1 MLRLQ
6 CVRVWQGGRV
16 LDVMQAGEK
25 RVVLLTDRDVAL
37 LRVKF
42 VALRSTF
49 KPLWF
54 VHLAKIQTVRGAWHP
69 AILSRP
75 SSLHIL
81 VNCRHHH
88 WCA

>member
-1 MLRLQ
+1 M
-6 CVRVWQGGRV
+6 
-16 LDVMQAGEK
+16 DVMQAGEK

-54 VHLAKIQTVRGAWHP
+54 VHLAKIQTVRGEQNCNLKKPYAMCSEE
-69 AILSRP
+69 ASALSR
-75 SSLHIL
+75 L
-81 VNCRHHH
+81 
-88 WCA
+88 